1 MSDLFAINPFYEK
14 IINNYLNKGF
24 CIIDNW
30 LTTHETSKLRQ
41 QLEKLY
47 CANYFKKSAVGNRL
61 NENLERSIRNDF
73 IFWLD
78 ETKYAQVFLKK

>member
-1 MSDLFAINPFYEK
+1 MSDLLAINPFYEK
-14 IINNYLNKGF
+14 IINNYLNKDF

-30 LTTHETSKLRQ
+30 LTTDETSKLRQ

-47 CANYFKKSAVGNRL
+47 RANYFKKSAVGNRL

-73 IFWLD
+73 IFLARRD
-78 ETKYAQVFLKK
+78 KICASIF